1 MQIALYKNKSDKI
14 VARKSIGDP
23 IATISGIVVKEDG
36 LFSTKNPTVILQLDG
51 DWTDITDF
59 NYCRIYQTDRYYY
72 VTNHV
77 AEGGLLRLELET
89 DVLMSFKDD
98 IYRTDQ
104 RQQIIERQ
112 ENKYSDEAKLLPDEY
127 LPIRADHYY
136 QSKVFGK
143 NVSDFTSQ
151 RIIVETAGRGGRIV

>member
-23 IATISGIVVKEDG
+23 IAKISGIVIKEDG

-51 DWTDITDF
+51 DWSDITDF

-89 DVLMSFKDD
+89 DVLMSLKDD
-98 IYRTDQ
+98 IYSTSQ
-104 RQQIIERQ
+104 REQLIERQ
-112 ENKYSDEAKLLPDEY
+112 EKKMPESSKLIADEQLPMKST
-127 LPIRADHYY
+127 HYY
-136 QSKVFGK
+136 QSKIFGIP
-143 NVSDFTSQ
+143 VSDFESQ
-151 RIIVETAGRGGRIV
+151 RIIVETVGRGGRIV